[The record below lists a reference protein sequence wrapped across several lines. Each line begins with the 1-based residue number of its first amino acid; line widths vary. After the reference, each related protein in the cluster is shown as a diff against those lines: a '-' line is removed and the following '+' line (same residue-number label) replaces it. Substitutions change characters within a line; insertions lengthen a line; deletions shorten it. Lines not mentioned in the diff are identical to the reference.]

1 LLPRY
6 PIYIPSKGR
15 SDINLTANLLLQHNI
30 PFHVVVEPQETT
42 AYINA
47 LGEDKVLELPFS
59 NLGLGVVPAR
69 NWIKDHARE
78 SGMDRHWQMDDDL
91 KGILWR
97 KSGKVV
103 ECPPSNALVC
113 VEDFVDRYENVAMAG
128 LTASAFGWAKK
139 KPFSLNQQVYGCVL
153 TLNKLAQ
160 RYRGKYSEDTDMS
173 LQVLADGWC
182 TILINIFMLD
192 DSPVFT
198 SGGHTT
204 DTYKDDGRLAM
215 ARSLK
220 RQWPGLVSIKRRWGR
235 PTQTL
240 GQVWRKIDTPLIKK
254 KGVNLK
260 AIQPNDYGI

>member
-1 LLPRY
+1 MIPRY

-15 SDINLTANLLLQHNI
+15 SDSNLTANILNQNEI
-30 PFHVVVEPQETT
+30 PFHVVVEPQETK
-42 AYINA
+42 AYIDA

-69 NWIKDHARE
+69 NWIKDYARE
-78 SGMDRHWQMDDDL
+78 DGTARHWQLDDDI
-91 KGILWR
+91 KGIVWR
-97 KSGKVV
+97 SGGKVV
-103 ECPPSNALVC
+103 QCSPGKALSC
-113 VEDFVDRYENVAMAG
+113 IEDFVDRYENVALAG

-153 TLNKLAQ
+153 TLNSLSQ

-173 LQVLADGWC
+173 LQVLSDGWC
-182 TILINIFMLD
+182 TILINIFMCD
-192 DSPVFT
+192 HSPTFT
-198 SGGHTT
+198 EGGHTVE
-204 DTYKDDGRLAM
+204 TYKDDGRMKM

-220 RQWPGLVSIKRRWGR
+220 RQWPGIVSIKRRWGR

-260 AIQPNDYGI
+260 EIQPNDYGI